1 MSAVLKTMTPGEYLA
16 CERRAEFKSEYFRGE
31 VFAMA
36 GGSAKHSLIAANF
49 IREAGNGLKGK
60 PCVVYSSD
68 LRIKVS
74 ETGLYTYPDASI
86 VCGGPQFDDEVRDT
100 VLNPTMIVEVLSD
113 STEKYDRGRKS
124 SQYRSLDSLTELV
137 LISQNEP
144 CVERYVRQ
152 DGGGWL
158 LMEEKNLAGSVHF
171 DSIASAIPMSE
182 IYRNVVFDVEAQEMA

>member
-1 MSAVLKTMTPGEYLA
+1 MSAVLKSMTPGEYLA
-16 CERRAEFKSEYFRGE
+16 RERRAEFKSEFFRGE

-36 GGSAKHSLIAANF
+36 GGSANHSLIAANF
-49 IREAGNGLKGK
+49 IREAGNGLKGM

-124 SQYRSLDSLTELV
+124 SQYRSLDSLIELV
-137 LISQNEP
+137 LISQIEP

-152 DGGGWL
+152 DRGGWL
-158 LMEEKNLAGSVHF
+158 LMEEKNLASSVHF
-171 DSIASAIPMSE
+171 DSIGFAIPMLE
-182 IYRNVVFDVEAQEMA
+182 IYRNVVFGVEVEETA

>member
-1 MSAVLKTMTPGEYLA
+1 MSAVLKSMTLGEYLA
-16 CERRAEFKSEYFRGE
+16 RERRAEFKSEYFRRE

-36 GGSAKHSLIAANF
+36 GGSANHSLIAANF
-49 IREAGNGLKGK
+49 IREAGNGLKEK

-74 ETGLYTYPDASI
+74 ATGLYTYPDASI

-124 SQYRSLDSLTELV
+124 SQYRRLDSLTELV

-152 DGGGWL
+152 DRGGWL

-171 DSIASAIPMSE
+171 DSIAFAIPMSE
-182 IYRNVVFDVEAQEMA
+182 IYRNVVFGVEAEETA